1 MTTTEHSTAEVR
13 AGRPVVITDSGP
25 TAETSGPG
33 PGRSPRMAPL
43 VAAAAGYLLVSVV
56 VWWGVWST
64 HPTSTTTCGCG
75 DSSLF
80 TWFLAWPAYA
90 LAHGLNPLY
99 STALFHP
106 TGVNL
111 LSNTASV
118 GIGVVLAP
126 VTWLFGPVATLNVAL
141 LLAPALSALAMFI
154 LLRRWTSW
162 APAAFTGGLLYGFSP
177 FILISLTDA
186 HLMLAMAPIPPLIV
200 ACLDEALVRQR
211 RSGLATGVVLGVL
224 IGVQFFVG
232 SEVLALTVIIAGIGV
247 GLLVAYGLWHRGAL
261 RRRVRHAAVAL
272 LSAGVTAAVLL
283 AYPVWFALAGP
294 AHLAGPIWGPHSDI
308 SYGGTNLRDYAL
320 PSAPSSL
327 VLSLAHRFGGYQA
340 PTLSG
345 QYFGLGLLVVLVIGL
360 VVWRRDPRLWLFAAL
375 GLISVPLSSGLH
387 THGWSVWRLFVGL
400 PLMDDVIPSRFLLIT
415 YLAAAVML
423 GLIVDHTFAA
433 VNRWSAAA
441 RGHSGGGPLGRRVA
455 GGVAAMVVA
464 AVALVPIAWYYSSEI
479 PLTTQPVVLPTW
491 FHTVAPDLSQKQVV
505 LAFPVPFLL
514 IQSAMTWQAVDGM
527 SFAMVGGGGP
537 DALPQRAGPERVG
550 QSYIGNLSIS
560 GGPQTV
566 TPEEITAVRQALDGW
581 GVTTVVVP
589 DLSRLPSYDRV
600 HLVRTVAVVMTAATG
615 EQPIRQGDAW
625 VWTDVGHAPPPV
637 LSATDALAACNAGS
651 PDGTVASIRHS
662 TACVLAGSPAGS
674 SEASS

>member
-1 MTTTEHSTAEVR
+1 MS
-13 AGRPVVITDSGP
+13 
-25 TAETSGPG
+25 
-33 PGRSPRMAPL
+33 L
-43 VAAAAGYLLVSVV
+43 F

-111 LSNTASV
+111 LSNTAVV

-141 LLAPALSALAMFI
+141 LLSPALSALAMFV

-162 APAAFTGGLLYGFSP
+162 APAAFIGGLLYGFSP

-200 ACLDEALVRQR
+200 ACLDEALIRQR
-211 RSGLATGVVLGVL
+211 RTSVVTGVVLGLLVAA
-224 IGVQFFVG
+224 QFFIG
-232 SEVLALTVIIAGIGV
+232 SEVLVLTMIIAGIGIA
-247 GLLVAYGLWHRGAL
+247 LLVLYGLWHRQVL

-272 LSAGVTAAVLL
+272 VSAAVTAAVLL

-294 AHLAGPIWGPHSDI
+294 AHLAGPIWGPHSAI

-345 QYFGLGLLVVLVIGL
+345 QYFGLGLLAVLLIGL
-360 VVWRRDPRLWLFAAL
+360 VVWRRDRRLWLFAAL
-375 GLISVPLSSGLH
+375 GLLSVPLSFGLH
-387 THGWSVWRLFVGL
+387 IHGWTLWRLFVRF

-423 GLIVDHTFAA
+423 GLIVDHTYAA
-433 VNRWSAAA
+433 VNRRSAAA
-441 RGHSGGGPLGRRVA
+441 RGHAGVGPTGLRWRRSGGRRGGGCRRTGADRLVLLQRAPVHHPTGGPA
-455 GGVAAMVVA
+455 H
-464 AVALVPIAWYYSSEI
+464 LVP
-479 PLTTQPVVLPTW
+479 
-491 FHTVAPDLSQKQVV
+491 
-505 LAFPVPFLL
+505 
-514 IQSAMTWQAVDGM
+514 DGGT
-527 SFAMVGGGGP
+527 A
-537 DALPQRAGPERVG
+537 
-550 QSYIGNLSIS
+550 S
-560 GGPQTV
+560 G
-566 TPEEITAVRQALDGW
+566 
-581 GVTTVVVP
+581 
-589 DLSRLPSYDRV
+589 
-600 HLVRTVAVVMTAATG
+600 
-615 EQPIRQGDAW
+615 
-625 VWTDVGHAPPPV
+625 
-637 LSATDALAACNAGS
+637 
-651 PDGTVASIRHS
+651 
-662 TACVLAGSPAGS
+662 
-674 SEASS
+674 

>member
-1 MTTTEHSTAEVR
+1 MTTTEHSTAEIR
-13 AGRPVVITDSGP
+13 AGRSVVITDTGP
-25 TAETSGPG
+25 TAPTPG
-33 PGRSPRMAPL
+33 PGSRRWRRMVPL
-43 VAAAAGYLLVSVV
+43 AAAAGGYLLVSVV

-106 TGVNL
+106 SGVNL
-111 LSNTASV
+111 LSNTAGV

-177 FILISLTDA
+177 FVLISLTDA
-186 HLMLAMAPIPPLIV
+186 HLMLAMAPIPPLLV
-200 ACLDEALVRQR
+200 ACLDEALIRQR
-211 RSGLATGVVLGVL
+211 RTGVATGVVLGLL
-224 IGVQFFVG
+224 ISVQFFVG
-232 SEVLALTVIIAGIGV
+232 SEVLALTVIIAGIGI
-247 GLLVAYGLWHRGAL
+247 GLLVAYGLWHREIL

-272 LSAGVTAAVLL
+272 VSAGITAGVLL

-294 AHLAGPIWGPHSDI
+294 AHLAGPIWGPHSEI

-327 VLSLAHRFGGYQA
+327 VISLAHRFGGYQA

-345 QYFGLGLLVVLVIGL
+345 QYFGLGLLAVLLIGL
-360 VVWRRDPRLWLFAAL
+360 VVWRRDRRLWLFAAL
-375 GLISVPLSSGLH
+375 GLISVPLSSGLQ
-387 THGWSVWRLFVGL
+387 THGWTLWRLFVKL
-400 PLMDDVIPSRFLLIT
+400 PLMDDVIPSRFLLVT

-441 RGHSGGGPLGRRVA
+441 RDHSGIGPLGRRVA
-455 GGVAAMVVA
+455 GGVAAAAVA
-464 AVALVPIAWYYSSEI
+464 AVALLPIAWYYSGGI

-491 FHTVAPDLSQKQVV
+491 FEKVAPDLSQKQVV

-527 SFAMVGGGGP
+527 AFAMVGGGGP
-537 DALPQRAGPERVG
+537 DALPERAGPETLG
-550 QSYIGNLSIS
+550 QSYIGGLSIS
-560 GGPQTV
+560 GGPQTI
-566 TPEEITAVRQALDGW
+566 TPEEVTAVRQALEGW

-600 HLVRTVAVVMTAATG
+600 HLVRTIAVVMTAATG
-615 EQPIRQGDAW
+615 ELPIRQADAW
-625 VWTDVGHAPPPV
+625 VWTDVGHAPAPV
-637 LSATDALAACNAGS
+637 LSSSAALGACSAGS
-651 PDGTVASIRHS
+651 PDGTVTSIERS
-662 TACVLAGSPAGS
+662 TACALAGPPARS
-674 SEASS
+674 SGASS